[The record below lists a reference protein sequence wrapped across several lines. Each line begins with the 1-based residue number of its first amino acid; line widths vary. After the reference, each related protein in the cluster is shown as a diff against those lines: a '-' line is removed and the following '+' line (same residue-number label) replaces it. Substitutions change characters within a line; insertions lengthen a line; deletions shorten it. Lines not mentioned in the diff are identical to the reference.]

1 MAQKKKAKK
10 KKTDSESRPILK
22 KLTFLAWLL
31 FIAGLIFTIL
41 VFVFISVSKMPNTEE
56 LENPNYDYAT
66 LIIAD
71 DGQTEIGR
79 YFRKNRESTNFSELN
94 NHLVDALIS
103 TEDERFFG
111 HTGVDGR
118 AILRAVANL
127 GKKGGGSTITQQ
139 LGKLFFTQTSKNPIK
154 RIYQKLQEW
163 VIAVQFEKRY
173 TKEEIIAMFLNKMDF
188 RYDAV
193 GIASAAKT
201 YYGKDQK
208 QLNVEEAALL
218 IGMLKNPRLYDP
230 IRKPENAMKRREVVL
245 GQMVRTGKL
254 DKDAYDSLRVLPLKM
269 ENFNR
274 SDHIKGLAP
283 YFRRELTKELQNI
296 LKDPK
301 HADPTGKKYDLYGDG
316 LNIYVTIDAKMQA
329 HAEEAMH
336 VHMKKVQ
343 SNFFSAWQN
352 KDPWSYEADSKQK
365 STRQSKLRQMIDESA
380 RYKKLRNKYLQG
392 VTSRISGDIDKV
404 RLWNSDIKRLLEAKE
419 DPEYLDRL
427 VRKEWISKQQR
438 STYKEILESDHILEL
453 INQWNKLERVAKNDF
468 SKKTKMKVFA
478 YTPSG
483 EKEVTMSP
491 LDSIKYHG
499 EHLQLGSIS
508 IEPKSGYIKT
518 WVGGVG
524 FKYFK
529 NDHITNNRQ
538 VGSTIK
544 PLIYMQAMQQWAMSP
559 CTKVIDQRYCID
571 KNDTNFSISATWCPE
586 NSRKTY
592 SGDKFT
598 LYDALKNSLN
608 SVSAY
613 LMKEIGNV
621 ERVRELAESM
631 GIEKDKIPPYPSIA
645 LGTPDL
651 SVMEMTGAYNTLAN
665 KGVYVEPTFI
675 KRIEDK
681 EGKVIYQANPKRR
694 KALDEQYA
702 YLMTDMLKHATSHR
716 SWEME
721 TEFGGKTG
729 TTDDY
734 RDGWFMGITP
744 GLVVGTWVGGD
755 NQWIRFLNLD
765 LGQGGVM
772 ARPFFFEFMRRV
784 ERDPSLGFDKTAVFE
799 PPEEGLSIETNCDL
813 YSALEQPTQAPED
826 EMDEEF
832 EEEFEDEFN

>member
-1 MAQKKKAKK
+1 M
-10 KKTDSESRPILK
+10 
-22 KLTFLAWLL
+22 LAWFL
-31 FIAGLIFTIL
+31 FVAGLIFTVL
-41 VFVFISVSKMPNTEE
+41 VFIFISFSKMPNTEE
-56 LENPNYDYAT
+56 LENPTYEYAT
-66 LIIAD
+66 QIFAD

-79 YFRKNRESTNFSELN
+79 YYRENREWTNFSSLN
-94 NHLVDALIS
+94 SHLVDALVS
-103 TEDERFFG
+103 TEDERFFD
-111 HTGVDGR
+111 HTGIDGR
-118 AILRAVANL
+118 AVLRAIANF

-139 LGKLFFTQTSKNPIK
+139 LGKLFFTQRSSNPVK

-188 RYDAV
+188 RYDAI

-201 YYGKDQK
+201 YFGKDQQK
-208 QLNVEEAALL
+208 LTVEESALL

-245 GQMVRTGKL
+245 GQMVRAGKL
-254 DKDAYDSLRVLPLKM
+254 EKSVYDSLRVLPIMMDK
-269 ENFNR
+269 FSR
-274 SDHIKGLAP
+274 SDHVKGLAP
-283 YFRRELTKELQNI
+283 YFRRELTKELQTI

-316 LNIYVTIDAKMQA
+316 LKIYVTIDAKMQT
-329 HAEEAMH
+329 HAEEAMRI
-336 VHMKKVQ
+336 HMKKVQ
-343 SNFFSAWQN
+343 ENFFSTWRN

-365 STRQSKLRQMIDESA
+365 SVRQSKLRQMIDESA
-380 RYKKLRNKYLQG
+380 RYQKLRHKYLGG
-392 VTSRISGDIDKV
+392 VTTRISGEVDKV
-404 RLWNSDIKRLLEAKE
+404 RLWNSDIKRLLKAKE
-419 DPEYLDRL
+419 DSNYLDGL
-427 VRKEWISKQQR
+427 VRKEWISKEQR
-438 STYKEILESDHILEL
+438 NTYKEILESDHILEL
-453 INQWNKLERVAKNDF
+453 INQWNKLERVAKSEF
-468 SKKTKMKVFA
+468 STKTKMKVFA
-478 YTPSG
+478 YTPTG

-508 IEPKSGYIKT
+508 IEPVSGYIKT

-544 PLIYMQAMQQWAMSP
+544 PLIYMQAMQQWALSP
-559 CTKVIDQRYCID
+559 CLKVIDQRYCINKD
-571 KNDTNFSISATWCPE
+571 DPNFSVSANWCPD
-586 NSRKTY
+586 NSRKTFT
-592 SGDKFT
+592 GEKFT
-598 LYDALKNSLN
+598 LYDALMNSLN
-608 SVSAY
+608 SVSVY

-631 GIEKDKIPPYPSIA
+631 GIDKAKIPPYPSIA

-681 EGKVIYQANPKRR
+681 EGKVIFQSNPKRR

-702 YLMTDMLKHATSHR
+702 YLMTDMLKHATSRR
-716 SWEME
+716 SYEIQS
-721 TEFGGKTG
+721 EFGGKTG

-744 GLVVGTWVGGD
+744 ELVVGTWVGGD

-784 ERDPSLGFDKTAVFE
+784 EKDPSLGFDKTAIFE
-799 PPEEGLSIETNCDL
+799 PPGQGLSIETNCNV
-813 YSALEQPTQAPED
+813 YNALEQPTQAPAD

-832 EEEFEDEFN
+832 EEEFEDELN